1 MGLHPEADAFR
12 IGNRGANAD
21 PQFFGIPFVLGSC
34 AMTKRMIGPF
44 EVGDRIGVGGMGI
57 VYRATYTKN
66 GAEVALKILSPDVS
80 DSEGLQKRFEREI
93 SILKKLQH
101 PSIVRYYGGGKF
113 GAQRFYAMELI
124 AGGSLEDYLK
134 LKGKLPWEE
143 ALDMTMQIA
152 KALEH
157 AHEAGIVHRD
167 LKPANLLLTKAMQI
181 KLTDF
186 GIARDTTATALTAAG
201 KTVGTYAYMA
211 PEQIRG
217 KPPVDKKTDLYA
229 MGCVL
234 FEMIS
239 GETPFQSDNQGEMLM
254 MHLQEE
260 PVRITSLVPQCP
272 IFVEDLIFHLLEKD
286 PQERPYDALALQV
299 EIDEVRNKITQQRSI
314 AAETMAGMT
323 GGGGPTKGVEELKA
337 ALGKKKKKKKKDNS
351 PIYERGWFLGSCL
364 AVLVGFIIWTCLPW
378 GEDRL
383 LAEADR
389 LMKLSSTVDHVR
401 ARDDFLKLLLTRY
414 PEGKHAAHAQAMVI
428 DVDKEETMTKM
439 RARNRLKQPPANEAE
454 QQFLNAE
461 KFRDFGDHVTALRK
475 FNAIVELFKS
485 HSEYRNYVL
494 LAEDAATE
502 IKAKFGTDSLSAFL
516 SKRLRDAE
524 TARKSN
530 KVSEAESIWTSI
542 KTLYEDN
549 AEATVHVAY
558 ARKRLRDEDPG
569 PAPWLEEKPPEQP
582 GESGGTGTAND

>member
-1 MGLHPEADAFR
+1 
-12 IGNRGANAD
+12 
-21 PQFFGIPFVLGSC
+21 
-34 AMTKRMIGPF
+34 MTKRMIGPF

-57 VYRATYTKN
+57 VYRAVYTKN
-66 GAEVALKILSPDVS
+66 GAPVALKVLSPDVS
-80 DSEGLQKRFEREI
+80 DSEALQRRFEREI

-101 PSIVRYYGGGKF
+101 PNIVRYYGGGKF

-124 AGGSLEDYLK
+124 AGGSVEDYLK
-134 LKGKLPWEE
+134 KKGKLPWEE
-143 ALDMTMQIA
+143 AIEITMQIA

-167 LKPANLLLTKAMQI
+167 LKPANLLLTKDGQL

-229 MGCVL
+229 LGCVL

-239 GETPFQSDNQGEMLM
+239 GETPFRSDNQGEMLM

-260 PVRITSLVPQCP
+260 PCRITSLVPQCP
-272 IFVEDLIFHLLEKD
+272 IFVEDLIFRLLEKD

-299 EIDEVRNKITQQRSI
+299 EIEQMRKKIGEQRSI
-314 AAETMAGMT
+314 AAETLA
-323 GGGGPTKGVEELKA
+323 GGPAATSGGAKGADELKA
-337 ALGKKKKKKKKDNS
+337 ALGKKKKKKKQDSS
-351 PIYERGWFLGSCL
+351 PIYERAWFLGLCL
-364 AVLVGFIIWTCLPW
+364 TLVLGFIVWHFLPW

-383 LAEADR
+383 MAEADR
-389 LMKLSSTVDHVR
+389 LIKSEYTSDHVR
-401 ARDDFLKLLLTRY
+401 ARDDYLKLLLTRY
-414 PEGKHAAHAQAMVI
+414 PEGRHTAQAQTMIV
-428 DVDKEETMTKM
+428 DVDKRETMMQM
-439 RARNRLKQPPANEAE
+439 RARVKLGQPPANEAE

-461 KFRDFGDHVTALRK
+461 KFLTFGDTVTALRK
-475 FNAIVELFKS
+475 YSAIVELFKDNS
-485 HSEYRNYVL
+485 STRIYVM
-494 LAEDAATE
+494 LAQDE
-502 IKAKFGTDSLSAFL
+502 IDKIRARSGGETLASFL

-524 TARKSN
+524 AARQAGRL
-530 KVSEAESIWTSI
+530 SEAESVWTSI

-549 AEATVHVAY
+549 AEAAVHVAY

-569 PAPWLEEKPPEQP
+569 PAPWIDEDPPETSVEP
-582 GESGGTGTAND
+582 KRD